1 MPEKRRFDLRWT
13 TLMNLGAIYA
23 LIIWAGR
30 DLAEELFCA
39 ACLAVFYGC
48 VVLLQISHRAALA
61 ELAEDDDEVA
71 ELSLAGPTSPELL
84 KR

>member
-1 MPEKRRFDLRWT
+1 MFEKRRFDLRWT

-23 LIIWAGR
+23 LIVWAGR

-48 VVLLQISHRAALA
+48 VVVLQIFHRAALE
-61 ELAEDDDEVA
+61 ELAEVDDEA
-71 ELSLAGPTSPELL
+71 PESAPAAPDFTPAS
-84 KR
+84 